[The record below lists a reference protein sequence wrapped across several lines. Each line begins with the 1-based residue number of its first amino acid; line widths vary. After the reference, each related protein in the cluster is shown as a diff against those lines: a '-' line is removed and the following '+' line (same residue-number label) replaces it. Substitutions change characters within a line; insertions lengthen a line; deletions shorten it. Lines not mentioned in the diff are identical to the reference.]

1 MSSMSRRRLL
11 GGLGG
16 SLLAGTFCDRLV
28 APARAGSPQVAKRL
42 IVLFTPDATYQD
54 YWKPDVDGDGSFS
67 FEEGSMLEPLASHKD
82 DLILL
87 EGLNVYNAPNSVS
100 CQHAYGLGA
109 MLTNV
114 AQKSVYGGGSMY
126 GGDGGKGTP
135 TNGMSLDQYVAS
147 MIGNDS
153 RFRSL
158 ELGVQTNV
166 SSFYSDD
173 AYTRMCYSAPGVPV
187 VPDDSP
193 AHVYSRLYDPLLGV
207 NQTVT
212 SRRKSVL
219 DLAYGD
225 LKDLQKR
232 LSTAEKSKLD
242 LHLQAIEDIEKS
254 WGGTL
259 SCVAP
264 EEPDVTQF
272 SSNAKFPDV
281 VQAQID
287 LLVTALACGMTNV
300 GTLQLSQTV
309 SYMVMTWLGHTAD
322 WHTLS
327 HQSYGSTSVEQ
338 YIEGTRWFMENV
350 SYLLDRLKSFPD
362 PEIEGGTLLDS
373 TIVLIC
379 HEMSDSVLHSFDA
392 NQYILA
398 GSAAGQWTTGK
409 YHKLEDENHG
419 ALLVSIC
426 NAMGIDIDVFG
437 DPDAGSGGLDVLS

>member
-16 SLLAGTFCDRLV
+16 SLLAGTFCDRLI
-28 APARAGSPQVAKRL
+28 APARAGSSLFAKRL

-54 YWKPDVDGDGSFS
+54 YWTPNVHGDGTFD
-67 FEEGSMLEPLASHKD
+67 FDEGSMLEPLSSHKD

-87 EGLNVYNAPNSVS
+87 TGLNVYNAPNSVS

-114 AQKSVYGGGSMY
+114 AQQSVYGGGGMY
-126 GGDGGKGTP
+126 GGDGGQGTP

-147 MIGNDS
+147 IIGNET

-166 SSFYSDD
+166 GTFYTDD

-187 VPDDSP
+187 VSDDNP

-207 NQTVT
+207 NQALT

-232 LSTAEKSKLD
+232 LSATEKAKLD
-242 LHLQAIEDIEKS
+242 LHMQAIEDIEKS

-259 SCVAP
+259 GCVAP
-264 EEPDVTQF
+264 ESPDVTQF
-272 SSNAKFPDV
+272 TSNAMFPDV
-281 VQAQID
+281 TKAQID
-287 LLVTALACGMTNV
+287 LLVAAIACGMTNV
-300 GTLQLSQTV
+300 GTIQLSQTV
-309 SYMVMTWLGHTAD
+309 SYMVHTWLGHSTD

-327 HQSYGSTSVEQ
+327 HQSYGTTSINQ
-338 YIEGTRWFMENV
+338 YIEGTRWFMEQV

-362 PEIEGGTLLDS
+362 PEMEGGPLLDS
-373 TIVLIC
+373 TIVLVC
-379 HEMSDSVLHSFDA
+379 HEMSDSVLHSFTS
-392 NQYILA
+392 NEYILA
-398 GSAAGQWTTGK
+398 GNAAGRWTTGQ
-409 YHKLEDENHG
+409 YHEVDDNHG

-426 NAMGIDIDVFG
+426 QAMGIDIDVFG
-437 DPDAGSGGLDVLS
+437 DPDAGSGGLEVLS

>member
-28 APARAGSPQVAKRL
+28 APARAGSSLFAKRL
-42 IVLFTPDATYQD
+42 IVLFTPDATYKD
-54 YWKPDVDGDGSFS
+54 YWKPDVSSDGSFS

-87 EGLNVYNAPNSVS
+87 DGLDVYNAPSTVS

-114 AQKSVYGGGSMY
+114 AQRSVYGGGGMY
-126 GGDGGKGTP
+126 GGDGGVGTP

-147 MIGNDS
+147 IIGNES

-166 SSFYSDD
+166 GTFYTDD
-173 AYTRMCYSAPGVPV
+173 AYTRMSYSAPGVPV
-187 VPDDSP
+187 VSDDNP
-193 AHVYSRLYDPLLGV
+193 AHVYSRLYDPLLGT
-207 NQTVT
+207 NQALTT
-212 SRRKSVL
+212 RRKSVL

-225 LKDLQKR
+225 LKDLQGR

-242 LHLQAIEDIEKS
+242 LHMQAIEDIERS

-259 SCVAP
+259 ACVAP
-264 EEPDVTQF
+264 NSPDVTQF
-272 SSNAKFPDV
+272 SSNAMFPDV
-281 VQAQID
+281 AKAQID
-287 LLVTALACGMTNV
+287 LLVAAIACGMTNV
-300 GTLQLSQTV
+300 GTIQLSQTV
-309 SYMVMTWLGHTAD
+309 SYMVMTWLGHAAD

-327 HQSYGSTSVEQ
+327 HQSYGSTSVDQ
-338 YIEGTRWFMENV
+338 YIEGTRWFMGNV

-362 PEIEGGTLLDS
+362 PDIEGGTLLDS
-373 TIVLIC
+373 TIVLVC
-379 HEMSDSVLHSFDA
+379 HEMSDSVLHSFNA

-398 GSAAGQWTTGK
+398 GSAAGQWNTGK
-409 YHKLEDENHG
+409 YHELEDTNHG

-437 DPDAGSGGLDVLS
+437 DPEAGAGGLEVLS